1 MRISLILL
9 VFVSL
14 FGTAAQAQFRS
25 DLQKPEAPLNT
36 AQAMKGGDF
45 FSSLLD
51 PERFSMHQTYSMSV
65 MSSSFGSYGLSMFTN
80 TFSYKATDDLFISA
94 DVSAVYSPFS
104 SFGNAF
110 QKQMDG
116 IYLSNARLDWK
127 LGENT
132 FMRVEYVGGP
142 QTYGYSPFS
151 NAYNPF
157 TSNTP
162 TGSVPA
168 KFPSH

>member
-1 MRISLILL
+1 MKISLLPF
-9 VFVSL
+9 VFLCL
-14 FGTAAQAQFRS
+14 FASAVQAQFRA
-25 DLQKPEAPLNT
+25 DAQKPEPPLNT
-36 AQAMKGGDF
+36 VEAMKGGDF
-45 FSSLLD
+45 FSTLLD
-51 PERFSMHQTYSMSV
+51 PERFSMHQSYSMSV
-65 MSSSFGSYGLSMFTN
+65 VSSGMGSYGLSMFTN
-80 TFSYKATDDLFISA
+80 TFSYKASDDLFISA

-142 QTYGYSPFS
+142 QTYGYSPFYD
-151 NAYNPF
+151 AYNPF
-157 TSNTP
+157 TSRNQVGTAP
-162 TGSVPA
+162 T
-168 KFPSH
+168 FPGH